1 MRRNSRAPHASVG
14 QVGGVVPRR
23 LPTAPHQRTR
33 RRKVER
39 QTNRGRDEHGDR
51 DTQSGPLHDWE
62 SNRDD
67 GGYAYGGYPE
77 AGFGPRETRR
87 YGDHG
92 RRGRQRTERGHCSAE
107 RPRDYAVKARSTPS
121 RSEEGQVGKQGDRY
135 GITRWS

>member
-77 AGFGPRETRR
+77 A
-87 YGDHG
+87 
-92 RRGRQRTERGHCSAE
+92 
-107 RPRDYAVKARSTPS
+107 
-121 RSEEGQVGKQGDRY
+121 RSEEHTSELQSLMRISYAVFCLQKKNNS
-135 GITRWS
+135 TKTLL

>member
-77 AGFGPRETRR
+77 AGFGQRETRR
-87 YGDHG
+87 YGEIG
-92 RRGRQRTERGHCSAE
+92 RATGGERVCQSG
-107 RPRDYAVKARSTPS
+107 
-121 RSEEGQVGKQGDRY
+121 
-135 GITRWS
+135 